1 MRDLLYIIQ
10 YFAVEGVMK
19 QDTERILRAIKS
31 LTPEAKEVAVQFILC
46 MARDPMHQAK
56 VVPHL
61 RLVANN
67 RNAVNR
73 R

>member
-1 MRDLLYIIQ
+1 
-10 YFAVEGVMK
+10 MK
-19 QDTERILRAIKS
+19 LDTEKILQALRS
-31 LTPEAKEVAVQFILC
+31 LTPEAKEVAVQFILS

-67 RNAVNR
+67 RNAVNGG
-73 R
+73 